1 MEVTL
6 PYIADPPEFETL
18 IDARTT
24 TLIHQLTSSNTP
36 NGGVRGQIAVQ
47 FFDRKR
53 RKSGWLTGIGRA
65 TEEEV
70 LWEEWLVEVTIARP
84 KTEGGE
90 MPC

>member
-1 MEVTL
+1 
-6 PYIADPPEFETL
+6 
-18 IDARTT
+18 
-24 TLIHQLTSSNTP
+24 
-36 NGGVRGQIAVQ
+36 VQ

-65 TEEEV
+65 NEEEV

-90 MPC
+90 NLDLILCLRVISLTAGSPQSERRYDEQWKAHCRRQR